1 MDKLLHLTVSCII
14 FIIVF
19 KLVPWITFNWIIAT
33 VVTLGIGILKEF
45 IDKKRGGLFD
55 QKDILADI
63 GGLILGGLICLI

>member
-19 KLVPWITFNWIIAT
+19 KLVSWITFNWIIAT

-55 QKDILADI
+55 
-63 GGLILGGLICLI
+63 